1 MNDFHVRIKQVCETR
16 LGTQV
21 SDAEVL
27 EMALWFRQLADLARS
42 WAGNEGLI
50 ERLKQLE
57 SEEVK

>member
-1 MNDFHVRIKQVCETR
+1 MNDIHTRTKRICETR
-16 LGTQV
+16 LGSPV

-27 EMALWFRQLADLARS
+27 EMALWFRQLADLVRS

-57 SEEVK
+57 SKEVR